1 VKLLALLWAAALAAA
16 QPPVQVIKP
25 APKTVVR
32 GYFSAEVAPVV
43 RIRSGDTVKLESAMI
58 AGPAMMREGGIP
70 DAAIREA
77 DRVIHREVKNAGP
90 GPHVL
95 TGPVYVEGAEPG
107 DTLEVR
113 IKAVDLAFDYAII
126 IMCPGCGMLPDDF
139 PYWRV
144 KSYPLDRRTMTA
156 SFPGGITVPLK
167 PFFGVMGVAPPP
179 VSGRISTAPP
189 WIHGG
194 NMDNKDLVAGTTVYF
209 PVHTRGA
216 LFSVGDAHAA
226 QADGEVNVAAL
237 ETALTG
243 TFQFFVHKG
252 KPLRWP
258 RAETPT
264 HYITMGFHENL
275 EEAGRIALR
284 EMLDFLV
291 TEKGLTRDDAY
302 LLAGSAVDL
311 RVTQVVDGKKGIHA
325 TVAKAIFGK
334 H

>member
-1 VKLLALLWAAALAAA
+1 MKLLALLWAAALAAA
-16 QPPVQVIKP
+16 QPPVPVIKP

-43 RIRSGDTVKLESAMI
+43 RIRSGDTVAMESAMI
-58 AGPAMMREGGIP
+58 ADPAMMREGGIP

-77 DRVIHREVKNAGP
+77 GRIIHSEVKNEGP

-126 IMCPGCGMLPDDF
+126 IICPGCGMLPDDF

-156 SFPGGITVPLK
+156 
-167 PFFGVMGVAPPP
+167 
-179 VSGRISTAPP
+179 R
-189 WIHGG
+189 
-194 NMDNKDLVAGTTVYF
+194 
-209 PVHTRGA
+209 
-216 LFSVGDAHAA
+216 
-226 QADGEVNVAAL
+226 
-237 ETALTG
+237 
-243 TFQFFVHKG
+243 
-252 KPLRWP
+252 
-258 RAETPT
+258 
-264 HYITMGFHENL
+264 FHENL

-291 TEKGLTRDDAY
+291 AEKGLTRDDAY

-311 RVTQVVDGKKGIHA
+311 RVTQVVDGKRGIHA
-325 TVAKAIFGK
+325 TVAKSIFGK

>member
-1 VKLLALLWAAALAAA
+1 VKTVLLLWAAALAAA
-16 QPPVQVIKP
+16 QPQTHIVKP
-25 APKTVVR
+25 TPKTVVR
-32 GYFSAEVAPVV
+32 GYFSAEAAPVV
-43 RIRSGDTVKLESAMI
+43 RIRPGDTVSLESAMI
-58 AGPAMMREGGIP
+58 ADPAMMREGGIP
-70 DAAIREA
+70 DTAIREA
-77 DRVIHREVKNAGP
+77 DRVIHREVKDAGP

-126 IMCPGCGMLPDDF
+126 ILCPGCGMLPDDF

-144 KSYPLDRRTMTA
+144 KSYPLDARTMTA
-156 SFPGGITVPLK
+156 RFPGGITVPLR

-194 NMDNKDLVAGTTVYF
+194 NMDNKDLVAGTTLYL
-209 PVHTRGA
+209 PVHARGA

-226 QADGEVNVAAL
+226 QGDGEVNIAAL

-252 KPLRWP
+252 KLLRWP

-264 HYITMGFHENL
+264 HYMTMGFHENL

-291 TEKGLTRDDAY
+291 VEKGLARDDAY

-311 RVTQVVDGKKGIHA
+311 HVTQVVDGKKGIHA